1 MRFFA
6 CLLLVMAA
14 IALVR
19 LPATAHAAGVAPAVV
34 RTAGSAPGLPT
45 VSADAISTDPLVP
58 LGRQESSLLNRVLLL
73 LAAASLGAAYLL
85 WRRT

>member
-19 LPATAHAAGVAPAVV
+19 LPATAHAAVVAPAVV
-34 RTAGSAPGLPT
+34 HTAGSAPGLPT